1 MRALALCLGIG
12 ILLTATCGG
21 SSSSTTG
28 TDTGTGTG
36 TSTPT
41 ANGRNPMTGFCSGST
56 ALTCTGDQAAYEQCI
71 LTYCN
76 ASAVAA
82 FGPGYAS
89 GSFAGACGAMMSC
102 QLACPCDATAN
113 GCELGCVQAVLTG
126 GSTCMDALLA
136 LRTCYT
142 AAGCVT
148 PSCTP
153 NTTGVA
159 TDTSTSSSTATLTNL
174 GTATATYTNLS
185 TATATGGC
193 AAAAQCCATL
203 AALGGAAAAQAQQEC
218 ATVTSAGEAACNQVL
233 GMWQASGFCK

>member
-1 MRALALCLGIG
+1 
-12 ILLTATCGG
+12 
-21 SSSSTTG
+21 
-28 TDTGTGTG
+28 
-36 TSTPT
+36 
-41 ANGRNPMTGFCSGST
+41 MTGFCSGST

-71 LTYCN
+71 FANCN
-76 ASAVAA
+76 AQAVAA
-82 FGPGYAS
+82 FGAGYSS
-89 GSFAGACGAMMSC
+89 GSFAGTCGAMMNC

-153 NTTGVA
+153 NTTGIA
-159 TDTSTSSSTATLTNL
+159 TDTSTSVGTATYTNL
-174 GTATATYTNLS
+174 GTATATYTNIS

-193 AAAAQCCATL
+193 AAAAQCCATIV
-203 AALGGAAAAQAQQEC
+203 AAGGPGAAQAQQEC
-218 ATVTSAGEAACNQVL
+218 AVISSLPPASCNQL
-233 GMWQASGFCK
+233 LATWQTAGYCK